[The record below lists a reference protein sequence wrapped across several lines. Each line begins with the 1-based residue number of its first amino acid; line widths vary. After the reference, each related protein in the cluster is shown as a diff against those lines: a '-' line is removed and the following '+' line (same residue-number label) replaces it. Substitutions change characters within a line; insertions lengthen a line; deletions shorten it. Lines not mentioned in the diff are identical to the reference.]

1 VYEPS
6 EIGRLQTSFNRMVA
20 ELAERERLRD
30 LFGRLSAPMSHST
43 RSNRMPRYRAIYAKS
58 GFCSLTV
65 DGNSVG
71 PGNIGER
78 SRVVTGLGQ

>member
-6 EIGRLQTSFNRMVA
+6 EIGRLQTGFNRMVA
-20 ELAERERLRD
+20 GLAERERLRD
-30 LFGRLSAPMSHST
+30 LSVDMSAPMSHST
-43 RSNRMPRYRAIYAKS
+43 RSNRMPRYRAIYAKP

-78 SRVVTGLGQ
+78 TRVVTVLGQ